1 MKTVYKRGVGKKL
14 KTLLFGKDIRVTSGD
29 VYSAVRDYDFSSY
42 YPESDYVLPAEVP
55 SENVFDIR
63 DFGAVLNDENADNA
77 PAINA
82 AIDAASSA
90 KGIVLVS
97 GGGFTAT
104 TVFLKSNVTLFIEH
118 GSAIC
123 ADKRGRDIRIKQ

>member
-14 KTLLFGKDIRVTSGD
+14 KTQLFGKDIRVTSGD

-63 DFGAVLNDENADNA
+63 DFGAVPNDENADNA

-82 AIDAASSA
+82 AIDAAFSA

-97 GGGFTAT
+97 GGGCHNGF
-104 TVFLKSNVTLFIEH
+104 S
-118 GSAIC
+118 
-123 ADKRGRDIRIKQ
+123 

>member
-1 MKTVYKRGVGKKL
+1 M
-14 KTLLFGKDIRVTSGD
+14 
-29 VYSAVRDYDFSSY
+29 
-42 YPESDYVLPAEVP
+42 PAEVP

-104 TVFLKSNVTLFIEH
+104 TVFLKSNVTLLLSTAVQFAPI
-118 GSAIC
+118 SA
-123 ADKRGRDIRIKQ
+123 AGDIRIKQ